1 MDFYLWYNLDMGKK
15 INVEKLIK
23 EATHH
28 NFVFN
33 EETEQVEDNLAELL
47 NSTDEDT
54 FYYVGINQF
63 VVSYFFEHP
72 DTEWDISAIF
82 QLGFPYLYPAAGV
95 LDTENNTV
103 IKFPDTHPGLKVCD
117 YLNDK
122 TWSLF
127 VFTKKSPEKTI
138 IGFLNTNDSKLA
150 YSVNDRVDKLTF
162 YVSEERQLGIPSYN
176 QAFNLSTGKNTN
188 AYVDYFKAIQK
199 IIEKGFV
206 IERKIEFETYRDI
219 DYEFIEIPS
228 NCLTRDYLLVLY
240 RYKTSVT
247 ELFGYP
253 NDEERI
259 VYLRDEVKFI
269 EDFSDIKK
277 GDIIVGYV
285 SINKSERKFKV
296 QVSIAEKDGSKA
308 KCQYVLRPKTL
319 SSYYIL
325 SYFQSDFLKELVLT
339 TYSPEEDDIFE
350 TMEKH
355 KDAEDELDF
364 YRTAYYFNR
373 MHNNDDD
380 WDDLDIHN
388 MPIIVN
394 HSIDTAYFEKKY
406 QWEKQQKLS
415 IQRKIEKGKQALLY
429 NSNAKEIILRDMKEL
444 KECFHRGTYKAA
456 IIMAG
461 SILEAFL
468 IDWLSEINDTNYFEK
483 DYLVF
488 DSYRQR
494 YRRADLKDYISV
506 IADLKKPNWFEA
518 AAKATEIRKKRN
530 LVHAKLYINDN
541 DISRETCT
549 EVINFLEAV
558 INTRWQ

>member
-1 MDFYLWYNLDMGKK
+1 MGKK

-28 NFVFN
+28 KFIFN

-47 NSTDEDT
+47 DNTFEDT
-54 FYYVGINQF
+54 LYYVGINQF
-63 VVSYFFEHP
+63 VLSYFFEHH
-72 DTEWDISAIF
+72 DTEWDISAVF

-103 IKFPDTHPGLKVCD
+103 IKYPETHPGLKVCD
-117 YLNDK
+117 YLNTK

-127 VFTKKSPEKTI
+127 VFTKKSPDKTV

-150 YSVNDRVDKLTF
+150 YSVDDRVDKLTF
-162 YVSEERQLGIPSYN
+162 CVSEESQLGMPSYN

-206 IERKIEFETYRDI
+206 IERKKEFENYSDV
-219 DYEFIEIPS
+219 DYDFVEIPS
-228 NCLTRDYLLVLY
+228 DSLMGDYLLAIY
-240 RYKTSVT
+240 RYKPSVID
-247 ELFGYP
+247 LFGYP
-253 NDEERI
+253 NNEERI
-259 VYLRDEVKFI
+259 VPLQDAVDFI
-269 EDFSDIKK
+269 ENFHDIKK
-277 GDIIVGYV
+277 GDVLVNYY
-285 SINKSERKFKV
+285 SINTSERKFNV
-296 QVSIAEKDGSKA
+296 YISIAEKDGSKA
-308 KCQYVLRPKTL
+308 KCQYVLRPKSL
-319 SSYYIL
+319 SPYYIL
-325 SYFQSDFLKELVLT
+325 SYLQSDFLKEFILATNIFEGENV
-339 TYSPEEDDIFE
+339 FE

-355 KDAEDELDF
+355 KDTEDELEF
-364 YRTAYYFNR
+364 YRTAYYFKCT
-373 MHNNDDD
+373 HNNDDD
-380 WDDLDIHN
+380 WDDVDFHN
-388 MPIIVN
+388 IPIIVN
-394 HSIDTAYFEKKY
+394 HSVDTAYFEKKY

-415 IQRKIEKGKQALLY
+415 IQRKLEKGKQVLLY
-429 NSNAKEIILRDMKEL
+429 DSNAKEIILRDMKEL
-444 KECFHRGTYKAA
+444 KECFSRGSYKAA

-468 IDWLSEINDTNYFEK
+468 IDWLSEINDTNYFEE

-506 IADLKKPNWFEA
+506 IAELKKPNWFEA
-518 AAKATEIRKKRN
+518 AKKATEIRKKRN